1 MVNFLKMKT
10 KYLFII
16 LIVTL
21 TACQTDEDKSDAFGN
36 FETDEVIIS
45 SEANGKLEAF
55 QIEEGQL
62 LKKGTFIGYVDTTN
76 LVLKDKQLEAQKI
89 AIASKIDNIQ
99 SQIEVQKQQK
109 KNAMIEKER
118 VENMLKDGAATQ
130 KQMDDINGKIDL
142 IDAQIKSIQTQN
154 ISVQSE
160 MQVINTQIMQ
170 VDESLRKSKIT
181 NPVSGVVLEKY
192 AEANEITAFGKPLYK
207 IANLDFMYLRAY
219 VSGAQLPHIKL
230 GQQVEILIDDGEKTY
245 RKLQGTIS
253 WISSTAEFTPKIIQ
267 TKEERVNMVY
277 AIKVK
282 VKNDGS
288 LKIGMP
294 GEVNFEQGIN
304 Q

>member
-1 MVNFLKMKT
+1 MKA
-10 KYLFII
+10 KYLFLF
-16 LIVTL
+16 LIGAM
-21 TACQTDEDKSDAFGN
+21 TACQTTDEKSDAFGN
-36 FETDEVIIS
+36 FETDEVIVS

-55 QIEEGQL
+55 QIDEGQML
-62 LKKGTFIGYVDTTN
+62 EKGKLIGYVDTTD
-76 LVLKDKQLEAQKI
+76 LMLKERQLEAQKV

-109 KNAMIEKER
+109 KNTLVEKAR
-118 VENMLKDGAATQ
+118 IENMLKDGAATQ
-130 KQMDDINGKIDL
+130 KQLDDINGKIDL
-142 IDAQIKSIQTQN
+142 IDKQIKSIQTQN

-160 MQVINTQIMQ
+160 MQVINTQLMQ
-170 VDESLRKSKIT
+170 LAESMRKSKII
-181 NPVSGVVLEKY
+181 NPLNGIVLEKY
-192 AEANEITAFGKPLYK
+192 AEANEITTFGKPLYK

-230 GQQVEILIDDGEKTY
+230 DQQVQVLIDDGKKTY
-245 RKLQGTIS
+245 RKLSGTIS

-277 AIKVK
+277 AIKIK